1 MYTAVYVRD
10 FQASVPLRNR
20 SIWIPVRV
28 RWTRRAERLAEAW
41 CCGRRRGR
49 LQTIGRCP
57 TCVSRTRTR
66 TRTRGC
72 ASWTWR
78 WRPRRRN
85 SIRRT
90 RWPAVE
96 WFCLLTQ
103 HNYYCKRLGKREKN
117 NTREKKTNIPWTQPA
132 EHASIGSDVFPTFNY
147 TRRHRCS
154 ARSLGLFIIK
164 HTLKWWTLQCSAPSK
179 TYYTNRIVHYLCGK
193 QYLRDNRSKCSMI
206 INYMYYS
213 VSAKIKDRRNQW
225 LSTRGG
231 GIRPPLSG

>member
-10 FQASVPLRNR
+10 FRASVPLRNR

-78 WRPRRRN
+78 WRPRRQN

-103 HNYYCKRLGKREKN
+103 HNYYCKRLGKREKI
-117 NTREKKTNIPWTQPA
+117 TLGRKKRIFREHNPRNMRR
-132 EHASIGSDVFPTFNY
+132 SVPTCF
-147 TRRHRCS
+147 
-154 ARSLGLFIIK
+154 
-164 HTLKWWTLQCSAPSK
+164 Q
-179 TYYTNRIVHYLCGK
+179 
-193 QYLRDNRSKCSMI
+193 
-206 INYMYYS
+206 
-213 VSAKIKDRRNQW
+213 
-225 LSTRGG
+225 LST
-231 GIRPPLSG
+231 IREDTAAVRDHSDYLLLSIR